1 MVVSWLEIQFKL
13 VQTKV
18 GDGWSHRTEGPQ
30 GPFQGHLALSA
41 SLSVSPLLSP
51 LCWLHTEYWH
61 PCVSSNMAALALC
74 SHPSSLATLQGKG
87 LLFSNV
93 CVLIQE
99 RACVTNPPWAHSILV
114 ARWLWGSGT
123 AIPQDP
129 ISTQQMRPWRLRL
142 SVVAC

>member
-1 MVVSWLEIQFKL
+1 MADLTELKGLKGPSRVIWLSL
-13 VQTKV
+13 
-18 GDGWSHRTEGPQ
+18 P
-30 GPFQGHLALSA
+30 PCLSP
-41 SLSVSPLLSP
+41 PLLSP
-51 LCWLHTEYWH
+51 PFWLHAEYWH
-61 PCVSSNMAALALC
+61 PCVSSDMAALALG

-99 RACVTNPPWAHSILV
+99 RACVTNPPWAHSILD

-123 AIPQDP
+123 ATPQDP
-129 ISTQQMRPWRLRL
+129 ISTQQMHPWRLRL